1 MKKFIEFVQESKAE
15 LNGIMPH
22 DIKDFEYVATYMND
36 KDRERYLNAL
46 DFFWKSYNAKEIY
59 NARFGE
65 TYSYH
70 LARPLENA
78 YKKVFDVYMEKM
90 RENKFA
96 DDCDSMFSI
105 NSIKKM
111 EKHFKKHEEKY
122 PELYRFLYS
131 IQKLP
136 DFIKTLKTYV
146 KKGKEPKP
154 VDPNAFVKP
163 MIPYEAKKKAI
174 EFLDASVNAIRNQYY
189 ESMEKSLQLS
199 KTHLMQRIVEIDYDS
214 NKFFHKL
221 VLSPEM
227 RIMAQ
232 KIFDFNTNVPMPFK
246 NKMTLVKNADQIIRK
261 MAHDQ
266 VDEIIMNFIS
276 KNSEKLGHIFAKKA
290 SIRIHKILENKV
302 VDRNLENT
310 MYFEFSDNSKFTV
323 YTSTVYGYS
332 NQGTFFVKY
341 PTRFTNVF
349 FADGTKMSMPSEE
362 KMIKEF

>member
-1 MKKFIEFVQESKAE
+1 MKKFIEFIKESNDSE
-15 LNGIMPH
+15 IMPH

-36 KDRERYLNAL
+36 KEREKYMKAL
-46 DFFWKSYNAKEIY
+46 DLFWTAYNAKEIY

-65 TYSYH
+65 TYSYD
-70 LARPLENA
+70 LSRPLERA
-78 YKKVFDVYMEKM
+78 YSKVRDIYMEKM

-96 DDCDSMFSI
+96 DDSDSIFSI
-105 NSIKKM
+105 ISIKKM
-111 EKHFKKHEEKY
+111 ERHFKKHEEKY

-131 IQKLP
+131 IRKLP
-136 DFIKTLKTYV
+136 DFIKTLKTYI

-154 VDPNAFVKP
+154 IDPNAFVKP

-174 EFLDASVNAIRNQYY
+174 EFLDSSVNAIRNQYY
-189 ESMEKSLQLS
+189 ESMENSLQLV
-199 KTHLMQRIVEIDYDS
+199 KIKLIKGVEAINYES
-214 NKFFHKL
+214 NKFFQYDSPFSMEMKL
-221 VLSPEM
+221 M
-227 RIMAQ
+227 GQ
-232 KIFDFNTNVPMPFK
+232 KIFDFNSNAPMPFR
-246 NKMTLVKNADQIIRK
+246 NKMTLVKNVDQIIRK

-302 VDRNLENT
+302 VGRNLENT

-332 NQGTFFVKY
+332 NQGAFFVKY

-349 FADGTKMSMPSEE
+349 FADGSKMSMPSEE
-362 KMIKEF
+362 KMIKDF